1 MKVTDDDYYRF
12 DWFDRRQKPDF
23 ILVIIEDPD
32 SGKQWRLVGWNL
44 PLRSAITATML
55 SIEST

>member
-1 MKVTDDDYYRF
+1 MAEACYECDDV
-12 DWFDRRQKPDF
+12 F
-23 ILVIIEDPD
+23 IVIIEDPD

-44 PLRSAITATML
+44 SLRSAIAATML